1 MLLYMIVT
9 LSPSLAEISG
19 PEAGRVWFQFPT
31 ALPSSQKVRWIDPG
45 SGIEFPLTE
54 AARIVLEEIKGVVTA
69 TIRSIR
75 RIDLEEFVL
84 METSLL

>member
-1 MLLYMIVT
+1 M
-9 LSPSLAEISG
+9 
-19 PEAGRVWFQFPT
+19 
-31 ALPSSQKVRWIDPG
+31 
-45 SGIEFPLTE
+45 
-54 AARIVLEEIKGVVTA
+54 VLEEIKGAVTA